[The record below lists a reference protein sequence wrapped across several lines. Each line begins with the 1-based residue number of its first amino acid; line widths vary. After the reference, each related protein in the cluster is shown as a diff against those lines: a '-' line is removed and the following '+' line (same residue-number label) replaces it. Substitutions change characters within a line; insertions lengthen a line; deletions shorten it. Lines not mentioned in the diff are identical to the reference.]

1 VKSNYNYDINTM
13 SLKLLLIDDSG
24 DVIAKSVRPVVIPYQ
39 SQLNLLMETII
50 KIILYLPYNLFLLN
64 YDNKY
69 NEYYDVNIHL
79 IDDYKEFIYDLP
91 VTSTVE
97 LVITPPFLHIPQVYL
112 SIIPKLTGLT

>member
-97 LVITPPFLHIPQVYL
+97 LVITPPLLHIPQVYL

>member
-1 VKSNYNYDINTM
+1 M
-13 SLKLLLIDDSG
+13 SLKLLLIDNSG
-24 DVIAKSVRPVVIPYQ
+24 DVIAKSIRPIVIPYQ
-39 SQLNLLMETII
+39 SQLNLLIETLI
-50 KIILYLPYNLFLLN
+50 KIIIYLPYHLVLFLFNN
-64 YDNKY
+64 YNNNNNKY

-97 LVITPPFLHIPQVYL
+97 LVITPPLLHIPQVFL